1 MPSTNNPPRGA
12 LHIGL
17 WVAQALLALAF
28 IMAGAMKL
36 TQPLDAL
43 LANGMTFVDHV
54 PGGLVR
60 FIGLAEV
67 LGAIG
72 LVAPAATRIAPKLTG
87 IAGAALALVMVLAAI
102 THIGKYGSRHTEA
115 LVTNDHALA
124 QAFIDAVDS
133 SCVVIN
139 ASTRFA
145 DGNQLGLGAEIGIST
160 TRLHAYGAMGIEE
173 LTTTKVIVLGDGQ
186 VRN

>member
-1 MPSTNNPPRGA
+1 MTSSNTPPRGA

-17 WVAQALLALAF
+17 WVVQVLLALAF

-43 LANGMTFVDHV
+43 LASGMTFIEHV

-67 LGAIG
+67 LGGIG

-87 IAGAALALVMVLAAI
+87 IAGAALAVVMVFAAVA
-102 THIGKYGSRHTEA
+102 HIGLGEFLN
-115 LVTNDHALA
+115 LVPVL
-124 QAFIDAVDS
+124 
-133 SCVVIN
+133 
-139 ASTRFA
+139 
-145 DGNQLGLGAEIGIST
+145 
-160 TRLHAYGAMGIEE
+160 
-173 LTTTKVIVLGDGQ
+173 VLGGLASF
-186 VRN
+186 VAWGRLVAMPIPSRST

>member
-102 THIGKYGSRHTEA
+102 THIGLGELSS
-115 LVTNDHALA
+115 LVPVL
-124 QAFIDAVDS
+124 
-133 SCVVIN
+133 
-139 ASTRFA
+139 
-145 DGNQLGLGAEIGIST
+145 
-160 TRLHAYGAMGIEE
+160 
-173 LTTTKVIVLGDGQ
+173 VLGGLASF
-186 VRN
+186 VAWGRLVAMPIASRST